1 MTDTWTPTHTPT
13 WTPTHTP
20 TWTPTHTPTWTP
32 TATETDTPTD
42 SPTYTATP
50 TDTPTYTATPTA
62 TESMTETSTPTP
74 TDTPTWTPTY
84 TDSPTPTDTPTW
96 TPTATET
103 QTETN
108 TPTPTDTPTDTPTYT
123 DSPTPTDTPTW
134 TPTRT
139 PTPTKTATSTFTDT
153 KTNTPTKTATPTKT
167 GTSTFTDTKT
177 NTPTKTA
184 TPTYTMSPTFTDT
197 PTATSTFTDS
207 PTPTH
212 TPQVL
217 YQVSIAIY
225 NVAGERVRT
234 LASVGRP
241 EIPKLGRVSKTFS
254 PGAGPDAVIM
264 VSDLDFPWDGKDD
277 SGQLVRSGLYYVK
290 VEWHDFLGGHGGA
303 VVKDVTVL
311 QTGEA
316 YAVKI
321 FNSAGEMVKKLLAY
335 GYSSPDGSGP
345 KQLLSD
351 RAVLAVGRDAGTS
364 GRVTFDLGHGGTAVW
379 DGMNSLGKKVASGHY
394 LAELRVIEN
403 GATKTVAVVGIEVV
417 SLMGD
422 ALAGAIIAPNPL
434 QLRGSSDVSC
444 AIRLAM
450 VPGLD
455 VTARIYTSAG
465 EFVFETGNHGVRD
478 RLVIDAGE
486 RPMSTGLYFVVL
498 TAKTPWGTVERKTL
512 KLGVTR

>member
-108 TPTPTDTPTDTPTYT
+108 TPTP
-123 DSPTPTDTPTW
+123 
-134 TPTRT
+134 
-139 PTPTKTATSTFTDT
+139 
-153 KTNTPTKTATPTKT
+153 
-167 GTSTFTDTKT
+167 
-177 NTPTKTA
+177 
-184 TPTYTMSPTFTDT
+184 TDT